1 MSSYFIMYFMNE
13 TVLISTI
20 EKIKFFFKLYK
31 WDYIE
36 VLDPSKFINK
46 NQLFL
51 SIKTE
56 TPNGKY
62 KIAITSKYKIAITNR
77 TNDVIIVSIF
87 VRKDIPSYNK
97 SYVYPEGL
105 NSLLTELFGLNSEVK
120 KVITKTIFQ
129 KKSLDKTWN

>member
-1 MSSYFIMYFMNE
+1 MSSYFIMYFMNK

-51 SIKTE
+51 NIKTE
-56 TPNGKY
+56 TPNG
-62 KIAITSKYKIAITNR
+62 KYKIAITNR

-87 VRKDIPSYNK
+87 VRKDIPSYNN

>member
-1 MSSYFIMYFMNE
+1 MNE

-62 KIAITSKYKIAITNR
+62 KIAITNR

-87 VRKDIPSYNK
+87 VKKDIPSYNN

-129 KKSLDKTWN
+129 KKKVLTKLGINCIIDLFFH

>member
-1 MSSYFIMYFMNE
+1 MNE

>member
-1 MSSYFIMYFMNE
+1 MNE

-51 SIKTE
+51 NIKTE
-56 TPNGKY
+56 TPNG
-62 KIAITSKYKIAITNR
+62 KYKIAITNR

-87 VRKDIPSYNK
+87 VRKDIPSYNN

>member
-13 TVLISTI
+13 AVLISTI

-36 VLDPSKFINK
+36 VLDPSKFMNK
-46 NQLFL
+46 NQLSL
-51 SIKTE
+51 NIKIE
-56 TPNGKY
+56 TPNG
-62 KIAITSKYKIAITNR
+62 KYKIAITNR

-87 VRKDIPSYNK
+87 VRKDIPSYNN